1 MEFIKVFIITQMV
14 FLLFQFIFP
23 LKLEPFQYAELI
35 FGSLFIIL
43 FFGIFGSI
51 LLLDILKPNPTLLNN
66 SALFAT
72 FYAIWFY
79 ITKKITNLINSDK
92 NGVINY

>member
-1 MEFIKVFIITQMV
+1 MEFIKVFIITQMI
-14 FLLFQFIFP
+14 FLIFQFIFP